1 MMRIGV
7 ASLARELDAQMT
19 DSSLILGEFR
29 RTLDDRFRLSIPPEL
44 IEKLD
49 LDNSEAVLVKERP
62 GCLSLWRADAWKAK
76 LESNIQIIESKVRAN
91 RMSARSRELQ
101 TLGRLLSTRHRDVAL
116 AGRNRLVIPEGFREF
131 ILADPGSD
139 VLVVGA
145 AVCIEIWRVE
155 AWRNCLDEQIP
166 NFADLLEEL
175 AQ

>member
-1 MMRIGV
+1 
-7 ASLARELDAQMT
+7 MT
-19 DSSLILGEFR
+19 DFSLILGEFR
-29 RTLDDRFRLSIPPEL
+29 RSLDERFRLSIPTEL
-44 IEKLD
+44 IEKLG

-101 TLGRLLSTRHRDVAL
+101 TLGRLLSTRHRDVTL

-131 ILADPGSD
+131 ISAEPGTD

-155 AWRNCLDEQIP
+155 EWRNCLDEQIP
-166 NFADLLEEL
+166 NFVDLLEEL

>member
-1 MMRIGV
+1 
-7 ASLARELDAQMT
+7 MT
-19 DSSLILGEFR
+19 DFSLILGEFR
-29 RTLDDRFRLSIPPEL
+29 RSLDDRFRLSIPTEL

-49 LDNSEAVLVKERP
+49 LDKSEAVLVKERP

-101 TLGRLLSTRHRDVAL
+101 TLGRLLSTRHRDVTL

-131 ILADPGSD
+131 ISAEPGTD

-155 AWRNCLDEQIP
+155 EWRNCLDEQIP
-166 NFADLLEEL
+166 NFADLLEGL

>member
-1 MMRIGV
+1 
-7 ASLARELDAQMT
+7 MT
-19 DSSLILGEFR
+19 DFSLILGEYR
-29 RTLDDRFRLSIPPEL
+29 RSLDDRFRLSIPTEL
-44 IEKLD
+44 IEKLE

-101 TLGRLLSTRHRDVAL
+101 TLGRLLSTRHRDVTL

-131 ILADPGSD
+131 ISAEPGTD

-155 AWRNCLDEQIP
+155 EWRSCLDEQIP
-166 NFADLLEEL
+166 NFANLLEEL